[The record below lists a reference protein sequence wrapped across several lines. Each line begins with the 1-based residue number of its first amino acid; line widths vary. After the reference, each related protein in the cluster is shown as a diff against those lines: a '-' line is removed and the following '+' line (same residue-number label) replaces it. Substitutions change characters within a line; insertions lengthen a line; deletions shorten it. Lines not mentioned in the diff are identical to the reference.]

1 MASKKKRVS
10 QPRWKMV
17 SWGSYMEGSK
27 GNFENVFG
35 EAVRAM
41 RLHAA
46 RDYTKPR
53 SFVFMSVSGHLEKKT
68 DHFTAA
74 AEDMKKLGYVEGMSL
89 EEMSKIPALAKAV
102 AKLGKETVGFTE
114 GGPKTLRW
122 LYEMVKST
130 GSSSVFAFD
139 DDSAVLFTMGNH
151 PGTDQ
156 ILVNIHA
163 YTTSTEVVAWINKIE
178 SKLVPREET
187 PMEDYPGPLYLLTNQ
202 HQQWGFQ
209 HFANFGM
216 DLERGNYTEE
226 SLKTIDA
233 IRADLETD
241 YPLGRIA
248 ILHGPTGTGKSHVIR
263 SFLRISSCMFVYV
276 QSRFI
281 PLLGDPGLMHT
292 IVQSRAANGKVV
304 FVVEDADSILASRH
318 ADNAEAISSLLN
330 AGDGIFS
337 DAMDIRFIL
346 TTNLKAGEIDPAITR
361 KGRLSGNCFVDKL
374 PAEQAT
380 KVLARL
386 VGEEKASG
394 RFKSSK
400 SLAEVYAEAIELGW
414 ERPKSA
420 FSGLR
425 GIGAGQMTAVVG
437 GKGFAIPGH
446 ARGPGIGRGF
456 PLPPAVEYVG
466 DDLPLRSNLARQRE
480 TRLGPHFAV
489 RVAVERPEDVVRRR
503 EVLRNGQPYVGVSV
517 LRQLPQH
524 GRGRGPGP
532 RQSHADG
539 RAGVTGQLLLRL
551 VARLAAGSHGRPDL
565 LVAVR
570 GQIGHDVHRGT
581 AIPHHGQ
588 PDADVGAVGHPGEV
602 TLPGALGGG
611 QTTL

>member
-1 MASKKKRVS
+1 MASKKKLVS

-17 SWGSYMEGSK
+17 SWGLYMEGTK
-27 GNFENVFG
+27 GNFENLFG

-41 RLHAA
+41 ILHSV
-46 RDYTKPR
+46 REYTKSR
-53 SFVFMSVSGHLEKKT
+53 SFTFMSVSGHLEKKT

-89 EEMSKIPALAKAV
+89 EEMGKIPALAKAV
-102 AKLGKETVGFTE
+102 AKLGNETVGFTK

-122 LYEMVKST
+122 IYEMVKVT

-139 DDSAVLFTMGNH
+139 DDSAVIFTMGNH

-156 ILVNIHA
+156 ILVNILA
-163 YTTSTEVVAWINKIE
+163 YTSSTEVVAWINKIE
-178 SKLVPREET
+178 SKLVPRKET

-202 HQQWGFQ
+202 HGHWGFQ

-318 ADNAEAISSLLN
+318 ADNADAISSLLN

-337 DAMDIRFIL
+337 DAMDVRFIL

-374 PAEQAT
+374 SAEQAT

-425 GIGAGQMTAVVG
+425 GIGNGQMAAVVG

-446 ARGPGIGRGF
+446 ARSPSLAIARSFSPGDAIHYG
-456 PLPPAVEYVG
+456 EE
-466 DDLPLRSNLARQRE
+466 DLPLSSNLARQRE
-480 TRLGPHFAV
+480 SGLGSDLSV
-489 RVAVERPEDVVRRR
+489 RVSMERPEDVVGGR
-503 EVLRNGQPYVGVSV
+503 EVLRNGQADVGVAV
-517 LRQLPQH
+517 LRQHPQH
-524 GRGRGPGP
+524 GRGR
-532 RQSHADG
+532 
-539 RAGVTGQLLLRL
+539 
-551 VARLAAGSHGRPDL
+551 
-565 LVAVR
+565 
-570 GQIGHDVHRGT
+570 
-581 AIPHHGQ
+581 
-588 PDADVGAVGHPGEV
+588 
-602 TLPGALGGG
+602 
-611 QTTL
+611 

>member
-1 MASKKKRVS
+1 MASKKKLVS

-17 SWGSYMEGSK
+17 SWGLYMEGTK
-27 GNFENVFG
+27 GNLENLFG

-41 RLHAA
+41 MLHSV
-46 RDYTKPR
+46 REYTKSR
-53 SFVFMSVSGHLEKKT
+53 SFTFMSVSGHLEKKT

-89 EEMSKIPALAKAV
+89 EEMGKIPALAKAV
-102 AKLGKETVGFTE
+102 AKLGNETVGFTK

-122 LYEMVKST
+122 IYEMVKVT

-139 DDSAVLFTMGNH
+139 DDSAVIFTMGNH

-163 YTTSTEVVAWINKIE
+163 YTSSTEVVAWINKIE
-178 SKLVPREET
+178 SKLVPRKET

-202 HQQWGFQ
+202 HGHWGFQ

-318 ADNAEAISSLLN
+318 ADNADAISSLLN

-337 DAMDIRFIL
+337 DAMDVRFIL

-374 PAEQAT
+374 SAEQAT

-425 GIGAGQMTAVVG
+425 GIGNGQMAAVVR

-446 ARGPGIGRGF
+446 ARSPSLAI
-456 PLPPAVEYVG
+456 A
-466 DDLPLRSNLARQRE
+466 RS
-480 TRLGPHFAV
+480 F
-489 RVAVERPEDVVRRR
+489 
-503 EVLRNGQPYVGVSV
+503 S
-517 LRQLPQH
+517 
-524 GRGRGPGP
+524 
-532 RQSHADG
+532 
-539 RAGVTGQLLLRL
+539 
-551 VARLAAGSHGRPDL
+551 
-565 LVAVR
+565 
-570 GQIGHDVHRGT
+570 
-581 AIPHHGQ
+581 
-588 PDADVGAVGHPGEV
+588 PGEEIHY
-602 TLPGALGGG
+602 GEID
-611 QTTL
+611 